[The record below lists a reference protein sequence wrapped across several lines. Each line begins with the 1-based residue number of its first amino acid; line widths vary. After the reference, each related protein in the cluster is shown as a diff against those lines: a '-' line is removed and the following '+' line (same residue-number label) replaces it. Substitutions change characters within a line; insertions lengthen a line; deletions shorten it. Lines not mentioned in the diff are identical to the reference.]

1 MALAER
7 TRKGYSAV
15 STEFMQFRRM
25 AHLDQA
31 WPVPVEHLQQFMVYL
46 YKKGLAPSTIQG
58 KLSAVAFQAKSNGY
72 RDTIGDF

>member
-15 STEFMQFRRM
+15 STEFVKFKMM
-25 AHLDQA
+25 VDLEQA

-46 YKKGLAPSTIQG
+46 YRKGLAPATIQG
-58 KLSAVAFQAKSNGY
+58 KLSALSFHAKSNGY
-72 RDTIGDF
+72 RDVTGDF